1 MKKITCFIL
10 TLLLAS
16 AAVPTDAKVK
26 FGVKGGLNI
35 SSVHLNSDI
44 LKTDNVTGFQIGPM
58 MEATVP
64 LIGVGMDIAVL
75 YSQKG
80 TGVALTDGVSADV
93 KTDYIDVPLNL
104 KWKFGLPIVKGY
116 FAAGP
121 YVGFRIG
128 GDKVWDIPGNVV
140 GQVEAKSFGAG
151 LNFGAGVELISHLQV
166 GINYTLGLTDNY
178 SVKKLD
184 LNAKNRGWGVTAAF
198 LF

>member
-1 MKKITCFIL
+1 M

-64 LIGVGMDIAVL
+64 LVGVGMDIAVL

-80 TGVALTDGVSADV
+80 TGVALTDGVSTDV

-178 SVKKLD
+178 SVKVLD

>member
-1 MKKITCFIL
+1 M

-35 SSVHLNSDI
+35 SSVHLNKDI

-64 LIGVGMDIAVL
+64 LVGVGMDIAVL

-104 KWKFGLPIVKGY
+104 KWKFGLPIVKCY

>member
-1 MKKITCFIL
+1 M
-10 TLLLAS
+10 
-16 AAVPTDAKVK
+16 
-26 FGVKGGLNI
+26 KGGLNI
-35 SSVHLNSDI
+35 SSVHLNKDI

-93 KTDYIDVPLNL
+93 NTDYIDVPLNL

-178 SVKKLD
+178 SVKVLD

>member
-35 SSVHLNSDI
+35 SSVHLNKDI

-64 LIGVGMDIAVL
+64 LVGVGMDIAVL